1 MKKGILFVSGIIMA
15 CMLTGCG
22 SSNDKLVCTLSQEQN
37 GVKMD
42 TTATTYFNSKDV
54 ATKVTVD
61 MVVDA
66 GSETMAKTLVE
77 TMKDS
82 YDDVK
87 QDGNKVTLKK
97 SVEPDKDD
105 EDLTRKEAKES
116 FEEQGYTCK

>member
-15 CMLTGCG
+15 CTLTGCG

-61 MVVDA
+61 MVIDA
-66 GSETMAKTLVE
+66 GSESMAKTLVE

-97 SVEPDKDD
+97 SAEPDKND
-105 EDLTRKEAKES
+105 EDLTRKEAKKS

>member
-15 CMLTGCG
+15 CTLTGCG

-66 GSETMAKTLVE
+66 GSESMAKTLAE

-97 SVEPDKDD
+97 SAEPDKDD